1 MDWLKGMNSVVRYI
15 EENLTQPMEYETM
28 ARIVGCS
35 IYEFSRIFSFM
46 TGMSVSEYV
55 RRRRLSQAV
64 FDIQHGNAKIIDIAL
79 KYCYESPAAFTRAF
93 KDMHG
98 TAPLSARKSGMPL
111 KNYPAIKFILS
122 IKGVSEMNFKIVE
135 KPAFSV
141 IGIKHTFRSN
151 YDGDENQ
158 IPALWQA
165 TPQDMLDKLKS
176 LAKDEAAGLFGMFT
190 RHYLGTNEYL
200 IAIESDAELP
210 DGWSRAD
217 KSNPHSHWGAT
228 YPCDAVFVKHKVA
241 ESKWVVVENAADG
254 NDLDQR
260 VHTELLPGSGYSR
273 AQRSFP
279 TMEFYGAPQPDGTAF
294 DQLWV
299 PVDSAADIT
308 RKFEEAK
315 AELAKI
321 EAMKPRCNPVD
332 IDLATMIPDEAAVRD
347 GLQVHYTSDGKMV
360 AFAPTS
366 GNGLVGTPQ
375 SFAAPLKIE
384 MRAKTDSTNLRIY
397 YGRSQSNYWG
407 AWVHFNGAG
416 NDGEFYDDENLW
428 LNDLAVENEHYH
440 ENATRVPVDEFLD
453 LEWILCETVMAVK
466 VNGEVRVAS
475 CEYEYIEAFK
485 DGFSVNSPVFPAPGR
500 GSTITVERLRVT
512 EL

>member
-1 MDWLKGMNSVVRYI
+1 MDWLKGMNNVARYV
-15 EENLTQPMEYETM
+15 EENLTQHIEYETM

-35 IYEFSRIFSFM
+35 VYEFSRIFSFM
-46 TGMSVSEYV
+46 TGMSISEYV

-64 FDIQHGNAKIIDIAL
+64 FDIKHGNAKIIDIAM

-93 KDMHG
+93 KEMHG
-98 TAPLSARKSGMPL
+98 TAPLSARKSNVPL
-111 KNYPAIKFILS
+111 KNYPAIKFTLS
-122 IKGVSEMNFKIVE
+122 IKGVNEMNFKIVE

-141 IGIKHTFRSN
+141 IGIKHTFKSN
-151 YDGDENQ
+151 YEDDENQ

-165 TPQDMLDKLKS
+165 TPQKMLDKLKS
-176 LAKDEAAGLFGMFT
+176 LAKSGTKGLYGMFT

-200 IAIESDAELP
+200 IAVESDADLSEEL
-210 DGWSRAD
+210 AEM
-217 KSNPHSHWGAT
+217 
-228 YPCDAVFVKHKVA
+228 FVKHKVA
-241 ESKWVVVENAADG
+241 ASKWVVVENQADG
-254 NDLDQR
+254 SDLNER
-260 VHTELLPGSGYSR
+260 VYTELLPDSGYSR

-279 TMEFYGAPQPDGTAF
+279 TMEFYGKSQPNGVEF

-299 PVDSAADIT
+299 PVDSEADIK
-308 RKFEEAK
+308 RKFEEAT
-315 AELAKI
+315 AELAKV
-321 EAMKPRCNPVD
+321 EAAKPRGNPVD
-332 IDLATMIPDEAAVRD
+332 VDLKSMIPDENAVKE
-347 GLQVHYTSDGKMV
+347 GLQVHYSDGKMV
-360 AFAPTS
+360 AYAPTS

-416 NDGEFYDDENLW
+416 NDGEFYDGENLW
-428 LNDLAVENEHYH
+428 LNDLAIENEHYH
-440 ENATRVPVDEFLD
+440 ENATRVPINEFVDV
-453 LEWILCETVMAVK
+453 EWILDKTVMALK
-466 VNGEVRVAS
+466 INGEIRVAS

-485 DGFSVNSPVFPAPGR
+485 RGFSVTSPVYPAPGR
-500 GSTITVERLRVT
+500 GSTITVEKLRVT